1 MRETSRGK
9 HGEVERERRG
19 GEGKWDGGVGE
30 LDDEVGGGGVGR
42 VDDDVG
48 GGA

>member
-19 GEGKWDGGVGE
+19 GEGKE
-30 LDDEVGGGGVGR
+30 EK
-42 VDDDVG
+42 
-48 GGA
+48 